1 MKLRLGTGAYQPTAL
16 VVGFVLL
23 TWRQRALELS
33 QAADNREHDV
43 EINPPAEGLGHAL
56 GHAVERAH
64 SLHVRAERDAPIVH
78 VRREHHLWGSGEDV
92 VVSTCMLRLYTCGAS
107 TTKGT
112 RDIALRKRALH
123 VSK

>member
-43 EINPPAEGLGHAL
+43 EIDPPARPKEMPD
-56 GHAVERAH
+56 
-64 SLHVRAERDAPIVH
+64 S
-78 VRREHHLWGSGEDV
+78 
-92 VVSTCMLRLYTCGAS
+92 
-107 TTKGT
+107 
-112 RDIALRKRALH
+112 
-123 VSK
+123 